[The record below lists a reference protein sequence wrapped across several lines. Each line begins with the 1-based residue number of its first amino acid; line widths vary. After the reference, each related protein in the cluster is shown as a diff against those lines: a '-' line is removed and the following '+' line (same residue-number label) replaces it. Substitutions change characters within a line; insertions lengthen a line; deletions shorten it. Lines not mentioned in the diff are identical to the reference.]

1 MNFFVVSN
9 GSSTVTATATESI
22 LPVYKFPTSVQKIS
36 LQRKKNE

>member
-1 MNFFVVSN
+1 MNFFRRCKW
-9 GSSTVTATATESI
+9 SSTVTATATESI